1 VRNHRLFPL
10 LTAAALAAT
19 VLTGCGPAESADSS
33 SASAQ
38 RPGARQADGAFPR
51 TVVHERGSTPVKAKP
66 KRIAVISTGQLD
78 DLLTLGLVP
87 AATTRADN
95 AGLVPDYLRD
105 AFPGKAKALATMTD
119 IGTRSSP
126 ALEKLAAA
134 EPDLILVN
142 STQGDLFPTLSAI
155 APTVVTK
162 GRGVNWKK
170 DLLTVADAVGER
182 GRARTIV
189 SRFEKDAARQGG
201 KLGGKDTELSM
212 VRFNPDRV
220 RMFGAKSFTGTIA
233 DDMGLG
239 RPKSQRFDDISQD
252 LSGERIPEMD
262 GDWIFYSIQG
272 RPGTTDA
279 GTYLSNPL
287 WKKLD
292 AVRAGHTVT
301 VDDDPWYLNA
311 GPTAARVVLDDI
323 TEHLGR

>member
-1 VRNHRLFPL
+1 MRTHRLFPL
-10 LTAAALAAT
+10 LAAALATT
-19 VLTGCGPAESADSS
+19 VLTGCGPARSADSS
-33 SASAQ
+33 PASAQ

-51 TVVHERGSTPVKAKP
+51 TVVHALGRTSVEAEP

-95 AGLVPDYLRD
+95 AGLVPDYLRG
-105 AFPGKAKALATMTD
+105 AFPDKAKALAKMAD

-134 EPDLILVN
+134 KPDLILVN
-142 STQGDLFPTLSAI
+142 STQGDLYSTLSAI

-182 GRARTIV
+182 DRAVAIV
-189 SRFEKDAARQGG
+189 SRFEKDAARQGR
-201 KLGGKDTELSM
+201 KLGGEDTKLSM
-212 VRFNPDRV
+212 VRFTPDRV

-239 RPKSQRFDDISQD
+239 RPASQTFDGISQD

-262 GDWIFYSIQG
+262 GDWIFTSVQG
-272 RPGTTDA
+272 RPGKTDA
-279 GTYLSNPL
+279 GAYLSNPL

-311 GPTAARVVLDDI
+311 GPTAARVVLRDI
-323 TEHLGR
+323 TAHIGR